1 MTFNGQI
8 GDVFL
13 YSTALSDEERRE
25 LEASIMARLLAD
37 QYTVTA
43 TLLGK
48 SSRNGTRQ

>member
-1 MTFNGQI
+1 MTLNGQV

-25 LEASIMARLLAD
+25 PGASIMARLLAD

-48 SSRNGTRQ
+48 SSRNGTGQ